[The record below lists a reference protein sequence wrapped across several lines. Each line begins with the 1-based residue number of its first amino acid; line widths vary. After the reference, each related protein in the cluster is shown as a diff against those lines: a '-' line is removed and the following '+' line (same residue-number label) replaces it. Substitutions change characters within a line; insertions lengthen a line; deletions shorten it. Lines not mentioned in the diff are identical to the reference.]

1 MRAGD
6 GAAERA
12 MIAHPAPKP
21 RRVCRPESLVSGL
34 MASTFLARVLLV
46 WIVDHVVRCVADL
59 RGLRVQAL
67 QTMQAQSHMPIPYI
81 HLLVPGQ
88 RCMHAICEPP
98 MCFVQCNEGVQPFCP
113 ASLSFPGGTA
123 LEFLATCKQADDPA
137 KHISCLKVPE
147 CCCVALTSGACPHSD
162 CCLT

>member
-67 QTMQAQSHMPIPYI
+67 QTMQAQSQHAHSI
-81 HLLVPGQ
+81 HSPLGPWPKV
-88 RCMHAICEPP
+88 HACHLRASYV
-98 MCFVQCNEGVQPFCP
+98 FRSVQ
-113 ASLSFPGGTA
+113 
-123 LEFLATCKQADDPA
+123 
-137 KHISCLKVPE
+137 
-147 CCCVALTSGACPHSD
+147 
-162 CCLT
+162 